1 MRLLQAAGNI
11 PGQGEM
17 TKMKEGALFFLACQ
31 KMKKEDYVGALSEL
45 RSPYASF
52 YTGKIY
58 KKTTDWGFT

>member
-1 MRLLQAAGNI
+1 MREPSVRLLQAAGNI

-31 KMKKEDYVGALSEL
+31 KMKEDYVGALVAFREL

-58 KKTTDWGFT
+58 